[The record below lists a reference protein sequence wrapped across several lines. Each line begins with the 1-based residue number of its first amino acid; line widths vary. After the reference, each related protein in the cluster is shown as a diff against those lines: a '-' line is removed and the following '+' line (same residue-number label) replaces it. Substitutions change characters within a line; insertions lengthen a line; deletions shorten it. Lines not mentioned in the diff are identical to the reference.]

1 MNQNSEFLS
10 SATLKDKAKDAL
22 TGNYGKMIL
31 AALVIGGITYAL
43 QFTIALIQ
51 SLLFNMYFIVR
62 GFSVDGIT
70 QEQMQI
76 LIMENAF
83 EKIHQ
88 NSYTIITYT
97 TDQLIRIPITVF
109 NIGLSLCCLNLACGQ
124 AMKISDVFY
133 GFRNQFSKSLK
144 LATVLVLLGQ
154 LYNLPGKI
162 ITQLAGAGADWQT
175 LLPFLLVYIGGIV
188 IYIILNL
195 NISQV
200 FLLLL
205 DFPDHSAGELI
216 KLSAHIM
223 KGHKARLFYIQL
235 SFIPL
240 LLLSLLTVFIGNLW
254 LTPYMNLT
262 YTFFFLNLMQAREKS
277 S

>member
-1 MNQNSEFLS
+1 MNQDSKFLS

-22 TGNYGKMIL
+22 AGNYGKMIL
-31 AALVIGGITYAL
+31 AALVIGLITFAM
-43 QFTIALIQ
+43 QFVVTLVQ
-51 SLLFNMYFIVR
+51 SLLFNMYYIIR
-62 GFSVDGIT
+62 GFSVDGLT
-70 QEQMQI
+70 QDQMQL

-88 NSYTIITYT
+88 DLYTAITYIT
-97 TDQLIRIPITVF
+97 SQLLSIPVTVF
-109 NIGLSLCCLNLACGQ
+109 NIGLSLCCLNLACGRT
-124 AMKISDVFY
+124 MRVSDVFY
-133 GFRNQFSKSLK
+133 GFRHQFAKSLK
-144 LATVLVLLGQ
+144 LAALLVLISQ
-154 LYNLPGKI
+154 LYYLPGNFFYYI
-162 ITQLAGAGADWQT
+162 AGNDADWQV
-175 LLPFLLVYIGGIV
+175 LLPFLLVYIAGVV

-195 NISQV
+195 NFSQV

-205 DFPDHSAGELI
+205 DFPGYSAGELI

-240 LLLSLLTVFIGNLW
+240 LLLSFLTLFIGNLW